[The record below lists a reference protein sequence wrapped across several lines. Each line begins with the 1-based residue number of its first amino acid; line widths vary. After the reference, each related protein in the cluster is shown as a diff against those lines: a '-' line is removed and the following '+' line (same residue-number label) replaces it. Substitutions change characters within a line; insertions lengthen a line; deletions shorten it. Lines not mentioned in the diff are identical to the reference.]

1 MKQTRCQSM
10 VGTVKSVLMKRPEQ
24 AYGSQSEI
32 AHQWKE
38 LNYGG
43 PPDYSIAV
51 EDYDRFLELIT
62 RTGTSVQ
69 FLPKSEETGLDSIYT
84 HDPAVVTNAGI
95 ILCNVGK
102 EARKSEPDAME
113 EHLRQHNF
121 PILGRITPPGTLEGG
136 DVLWIDERTVAVGEG
151 YRSNS
156 EGIGQFRQLLGD
168 GVDEVIS
175 VPLPHWTGPADCLH
189 LLSNVSPVDAD
200 LYVVYSPLLT
210 VPFRNLLLDRGIS
223 LIEVPDEEY
232 PTLGCNILAL
242 APRKVIMV
250 DGNTTVRRRL
260 EAEGVEVA
268 VFDGT
273 EICLKGAGGPTCLT
287 RPLYRESLLSEPD

>member
-1 MKQTRCQSM
+1 M
-10 VGTVKSVLMKRPEQ
+10 VGTLRSVLLKRPEQ
-24 AYGSQSEI
+24 AYGSQSGI
-32 AHQWKE
+32 AQQWKE

-43 PPDYSIAV
+43 PPDLARSTA
-51 EDYDRFLELIT
+51 DYDRFLELIT
-62 RTGTSVQ
+62 EAGTSVQ
-69 FLPKSEETGLDSIYT
+69 FLPNSEDTGLDSIYT
-84 HDPAVVTNAGI
+84 HDPAVVTNRGI
-95 ILCNVGK
+95 VLCNVGK

-113 EHLRQHNF
+113 TFFRQNDL
-121 PILGRITPPGTLEGG
+121 PILGRITLPGTLEGG

-156 EGIGQFRQLLGD
+156 EGIRQFSELLGD

-189 LLSNVSPVDAD
+189 LLSNVSPIDVD

-210 VPFRNLLLDRGIS
+210 VRFRNLLLDRGIS

-250 DGNTTVRRRL
+250 DGNPTVRRRL

-268 VFDGT
+268 VFDGS

-287 RPLYRESLLSEPD
+287 RPLYRG